1 MQNIFEKEK
10 VNLADAAPGST
21 KYSRGTWT
29 LIFKASKRWKSVNW
43 NIITD
48 IERTW
53 KMKQKIKKNVS
64 VLLL

>member
-1 MQNIFEKEK
+1 MPLVVQQNI
-10 VNLADAAPGST
+10 
-21 KYSRGTWT
+21 RGTWN
-29 LIFKASKRWKSVNW
+29 LIFNSSKRWKSVNW

>member
-1 MQNIFEKEK
+1 MPLVVQQNI
-10 VNLADAAPGST
+10 
-21 KYSRGTWT
+21 RGTWN

-53 KMKQKIKKNVS
+53 KMKQKIKKNV
-64 VLLL
+64 LLLYCYS